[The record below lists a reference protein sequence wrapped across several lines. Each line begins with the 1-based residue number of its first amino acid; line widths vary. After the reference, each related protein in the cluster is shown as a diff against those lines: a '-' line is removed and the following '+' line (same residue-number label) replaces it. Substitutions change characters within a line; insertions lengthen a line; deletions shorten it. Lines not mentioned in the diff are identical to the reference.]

1 MNIHNQQKAQ
11 QTRQLT
17 NAFHLF
23 NELSQNLTESYQSQQ
38 EQVVSLRRELT
49 AARNEGMQTL
59 LEKEKI
65 TRRMQR
71 VLAALPAGVV
81 LLDED
86 ARVVDV
92 NTVASKL
99 LEGPLLGELWV
110 DVMRDKFIPE
120 YDNPQERQLRDGR
133 HVSINS
139 SPLHDEPGQ
148 IVLLSDVSEMRDMQ
162 AFVQRQ
168 KHLSAMGEMLASMAH
183 QVRTPLS
190 TVVLYTSH
198 LQSRSLSVLQQKRF
212 AGKILERLKH
222 LQRQVDDMLIF
233 AREGKML
240 MENFS
245 LKRMLEQLGETML
258 DTVGS
263 RNIAFQIDNQAA
275 DDVMLGNENA
285 LRGALM
291 NLLENAVQAVA
302 DNGRI
307 VLTVTQPERRRLQ
320 FSVADD
326 GPGIEAEHLQ
336 RIFEPFFTTRS
347 NGTGLGLAVVD
358 SVISAHGGELHCV
371 SRRPQGAVF
380 HFTLPCPGPGND
392 TLPGGFSGSR
402 YKQEG
407 QS

>member
-190 TVVLYTSH
+190 TAVLYTSH

-263 RNIAFQIDNQAA
+263 
-275 DDVMLGNENA
+275 
-285 LRGALM
+285 
-291 NLLENAVQAVA
+291 
-302 DNGRI
+302 
-307 VLTVTQPERRRLQ
+307 
-320 FSVADD
+320 
-326 GPGIEAEHLQ
+326 
-336 RIFEPFFTTRS
+336 
-347 NGTGLGLAVVD
+347 
-358 SVISAHGGELHCV
+358 
-371 SRRPQGAVF
+371 
-380 HFTLPCPGPGND
+380 
-392 TLPGGFSGSR
+392 
-402 YKQEG
+402 
-407 QS
+407 

>member
-23 NELSQNLTESYQSQQ
+23 NELSQNLTESYQSLQ

-49 AARNEGMQTL
+49 AASNEGMQTL

-190 TVVLYTSH
+190 TAVLYTSH

-402 YKQEG
+402 R
-407 QS
+407 